1 MAAAVDAAVRAG
13 VDWIQLRERE
23 LEGAALLHLAR
34 ELCTVAR
41 RAALARSGCVK
52 VLVNRRI
59 DVALTIGADGAHLG
73 FDAIAPQDATALMR
87 EGSAPLPLIGVS
99 AHSAEE
105 VAAAQRDGAS
115 YAHLAPIWAPL
126 SKPATRAAIGAAA
139 LEAAAR
145 HGLPLLAQGGVG
157 PERCAEVLAAGAAG
171 VAVTGNILL
180 AEDPGRA
187 AAALRAALDR

>member
-13 VDWIQLRERE
+13 VDWIQLRERD
-23 LEGAALLHLAR
+23 LEGAALLRFAG

-52 VLVNRRI
+52 ILVNRRI
-59 DVALTIGADGAHLG
+59 DIALAIGADGAHLG
-73 FDAIAPQDATALMR
+73 FDAVAPQDATALMR
-87 EGSAPLPLIGVS
+87 VDLPLIGVS
-99 AHSAEE
+99 AHSAED
-105 VAAAQRDGAS
+105 VSAARRAGAS
-115 YAHLAPIWAPL
+115 YAQLAPIWAPL

-171 VAVTGNILL
+171 VAVTGSILM